1 MKIAVVS
8 SNGKVGRLVVAEAF
22 RRGFDVTGFA
32 RSENKSDA
40 TKFVQKILWIS
51 RKKIWPVLMQ

>member
-8 SNGKVGRLVVAEAF
+8 SNGKVGRLVVAEAV

-32 RSENKSDA
+32 RSENKSEA
-40 TKFVQKILWIS
+40 QNFVQKDILILL
-51 RKKIWPVLMQ
+51 KPI